1 MTIATFIVNLLIL
14 IFNHV
19 FLCRL
24 FTLPSS
30 FNQNAL
36 TMDRKTDLEV
46 LIERFRGTDLD
57 GLDVLI
63 SVAIDLSYTGDHLA
77 EKIWA
82 TLHPALWE
90 QTQSP
95 WVILKTVSLERL
107 KEFLAETG
115 TQENL
120 KNIQAGKQQG
130 PSWFE
135 EKYPQS
141 PLKHVV
147 YFCMEF
153 MLSES
158 LPIYSGGLG
167 NVAGDQLKAAND
179 LGIPVTGVGL
189 LYQQGYFRQVIRQDG
204 TQQALYP
211 YNDPDQL
218 PIVPYRKKD
227 GEWLRLQVDLPG
239 YSLWLRVWE
248 ARVGKVRLLLLDSND
263 AANYPAHRSITSEL
277 YGGGTE
283 LRLQQEIILGICG
296 WRLLEEIGIDPEVCH
311 LNEGHSAFAVLER
324 ARSLMSKTGMDF
336 WESLAVTRA
345 GNLFTTHTAV
355 AAGFDLFEPQLMARY
370 LSNYATGL
378 GLSFKEFMGL
388 GRLNPSDPNEPFNMA
403 YLSIRG
409 SGAINAVSRLHG
421 EVSRNLFQP
430 LFPRWP
436 QVEVPIGH
444 VTNGVHMRSWESEA
458 AEELWKQVC
467 GQHPWTGKNEESGER
482 MVDMSDEPLWTLRN
496 QSRKLFIESIRTRRP
511 SNLAAAGANPEQV
524 EHSRSLFNP
533 EALTIGFAR
542 RFATYKRPNL
552 LLYNKE
558 RLLNIFKNA
567 ERPVQLVIAGKA
579 HPADQQGQAMIRE
592 WVEFSRRKEVRD
604 HIVFLSDYDM
614 NLARRMVQ
622 GVDVWLNNPRRPW
635 EASGTSGM
643 KVLVNGGLNLSELD
657 GWWAEAYEPTV
668 GWAIGDGKEHG
679 DDASLDVMEA
689 EQLYQLL
696 ENEVVP
702 AFYERDSQ
710 GIPRQWIQMIK
721 QSMAKLTPRFSVSRT
736 VMEYTEKYYLP
747 AAQALQHRRS
757 SPTENNR
764 ASFHKQLQEGWPNL
778 AVEEIRVEAKGKG
791 HRFTATVRLSPI
803 HPQQVQVEL
812 FAEGRNSPLPDRVL
826 MELKSEGPDAK
837 GSYSYEAEVD
847 GSRNVSDYTVRILP
861 HQEGLM
867 VPLETNLIYWQR

>member
-1 MTIATFIVNLLIL
+1 
-14 IFNHV
+14 
-19 FLCRL
+19 
-24 FTLPSS
+24 
-30 FNQNAL
+30 
-36 TMDRKTDLEV
+36 MDRKTESEV

-57 GLDVLI
+57 GLEVLI
-63 SVAIDLSYTGDHLA
+63 SIAIDLSYTGDHLA
-77 EKIWA
+77 ERIWA
-82 TLHPALWE
+82 KLHPSLWE

-95 WVILKTVSLERL
+95 WVILKTVSLDRL
-107 KEFLAETG
+107 KEFLADPT
-115 TQENL
+115 T
-120 KNIQAGKQQG
+120 KAAIQQLQSEKANKGL
-130 PSWFE
+130 PWFE

-179 LGIPVTGVGL
+179 LGVPVTGVGL
-189 LYQQGYFRQVIRQDG
+189 LYQQGYFRQVIRRDG
-204 TQQALYP
+204 SQQALYP

-218 PIVPYRKKD
+218 PIVPYRKEG

-248 ARVGKVRLLLLDSND
+248 ARIGNVRLLLLDSND

-277 YGGGTE
+277 YGGGKE
-283 LRLQQEIILGICG
+283 LRLQQEMILGICG
-296 WRLLEEIGIDPEVCH
+296 WRLLEEVGIDPEVCH
-311 LNEGHSAFAVLER
+311 LNEGHSAFAILER
-324 ARSLMSKTGMDF
+324 AKSLMKKKQINF
-336 WESLAVTRA
+336 WEALSITRA

-355 AAGFDLFEPQLMARY
+355 AAGFDLFEPQLMATY
-370 LSNYATGL
+370 FSNYAANL
-378 GLSFKEFMGL
+378 GLSFKQFMAL
-388 GRLNPSDPNEPFNMA
+388 GRLNPADPHEPFNMA

-409 SGAINAVSRLHG
+409 SGAVNAVSHLHG

-436 QVEVPIGH
+436 SAEVPIGH

-458 AEELWKQVC
+458 AEELWEQVC
-467 GQHPWTGKNEESGER
+467 GPSPWTGKNEELGEK
-482 MVDMSDEPLWTLRN
+482 MLDIPDEQLWELRN
-496 QSRKLFIESIRTRRP
+496 RSRKLYIESIRRRRP
-511 SNLAAAGANPEQV
+511 FNLAAAGASTEQV
-524 EHSRSLFNP
+524 EHARTLFNP

-552 LLYNKE
+552 LLADKE
-558 RLLNIFKNA
+558 RLLNILRNSS
-567 ERPVQLVIAGKA
+567 RPVQLVIAGKA
-579 HPADQQGQAMIRE
+579 HPADHQGQAMIKE
-592 WVEFSRRKEVRD
+592 WVEFSRRKEARD
-604 HIVFLSDYDM
+604 HVVFLSDYDM

-657 GWWAEAYEPTV
+657 GWWAEAYEPSV

-679 DDASLDVMEA
+679 DDAALDAMEA

-702 AFYERDSQ
+702 TFYERDDQ
-710 GIPRQWIQMIK
+710 GIPRKWISKIK
-721 QSMAKLTPRFSVSRT
+721 YSMAKLTPEFSASRT

-747 AAQALQHRRS
+747 AAQALQRRLS
-757 SPTENNR
+757 GNTENGL
-764 ASFHKQLQEGWPNL
+764 ATFYEHLKEGWRNI
-778 AVEEIRVEAKGKG
+778 AVDEVHVEANERG
-791 HRFTATVRLSPI
+791 HRFTAAIRLSPLN
-803 HPQQVQVEL
+803 PQQVQVEL
-812 FAEGRNSPLPDRVL
+812 FAEGINSPMPTRIL
-826 MELKSEGPDAK
+826 MVPQSD
-837 GSYSYEAEVD
+837 GSRGNGTFVYQAEVD
-847 GSRNVSDYTVRILP
+847 ASRSLADYTIRVIPYHEHLA
-861 HQEGLM
+861 
-867 VPLETNLIYWQR
+867 VPLEANLIYWQR

>member
-1 MTIATFIVNLLIL
+1 
-14 IFNHV
+14 
-19 FLCRL
+19 
-24 FTLPSS
+24 
-30 FNQNAL
+30 
-36 TMDRKTDLEV
+36 MDRKTESEV

-63 SVAIDLSYTGDHLA
+63 SIALDLSYTGDHLA
-77 EKIWA
+77 ERIWSK
-82 TLHPALWE
+82 LYPSLWE

-95 WVILKTVSLERL
+95 WVILKTVSLDRL
-107 KEFLAETG
+107 REFLADPTTKASIQKLKLEK
-115 TQENL
+115 ENKGL
-120 KNIQAGKQQG
+120 A
-130 PSWFE
+130 WFE
-135 EKYPQS
+135 EKHRQS
-141 PLKHVV
+141 PLKQVV

-179 LGIPVTGVGL
+179 LGVPVIGVGL
-189 LYQQGYFRQVIRQDG
+189 LYQQGYFRQIIRRDG

-218 PIVPYRKKD
+218 PIIPYRKEG

-248 ARVGKVRLLLLDSND
+248 ARIGKVRLLLLDSND

-277 YGGGTE
+277 YGGGKE
-283 LRLQQEIILGICG
+283 LRLQQEMILGICG

-311 LNEGHSAFAVLER
+311 LNEGHSAFAILER
-324 ARSLMSKTGMDF
+324 AKALMKKKQINF
-336 WESLAVTRA
+336 WEALSITRA

-355 AAGFDLFEPQLMARY
+355 AAGFDLFEPQLMATY
-370 LSNYATGL
+370 LSNYAAGL
-378 GLSFKEFMGL
+378 GITFQEFMSL
-388 GRLNPSDPNEPFNMA
+388 GRLNPADRHEPFNMA

-409 SGAINAVSRLHG
+409 SGAVNAVSHLHG

-436 QVEVPIGH
+436 SVEVPIGH

-458 AEELWKQVC
+458 AEELWEQVC
-467 GQHPWTGKNEESGER
+467 GPAPWTGKNEELGKR
-482 MVDMSDEPLWTLRN
+482 ILDIPDEQLWELRN
-496 QSRKLFIESIRTRRP
+496 RSRRLYIESIRRRRP
-511 SNLAAAGANPEQV
+511 ANLAAAGASAQQV
-524 EHSRSLFNP
+524 EHARTLFNP

-552 LLYNKE
+552 LLFDKE
-558 RLLNIFKNA
+558 RLLKILQNSS
-567 ERPVQLVIAGKA
+567 RPVQLVIAGKA
-579 HPADQQGQAMIRE
+579 HPADHQGQAMIRE
-592 WVEFSRRKEVRD
+592 WVEFSRRKEARD
-604 HIVFLSDYDM
+604 HVVFLSDYDM

-679 DDASLDVMEA
+679 DDAALDAMEA

-696 ENEVVP
+696 ENEVIP
-702 AFYERDSQ
+702 TFYERDDQ
-710 GIPRQWIQMIK
+710 GIPRNWINKIRH
-721 QSMAKLTPRFSVSRT
+721 SMAKLTPEFSASRT

-747 AAQALQHRRS
+747 AALGLQRRLSAVTETALA
-757 SPTENNR
+757 NL
-764 ASFHKQLQEGWPNL
+764 HKQLHDGWRHL
-778 AVEEIRVEAKGKG
+778 SIEEVHVDATERG
-791 HRFTATVRLSPI
+791 HRFTATVHLSPL

-812 FAEGRNSPLPDRVL
+812 FAEGINSPLPDRVL
-826 MELKSEGPDAK
+826 MVLKTENANPN
-837 GSYSYEAEVD
+837 GSYNYEAEVD
-847 GSRNVSDYTVRILP
+847 GNRDVSDYTVRILP
-861 HQEGLM
+861 HPDSLT